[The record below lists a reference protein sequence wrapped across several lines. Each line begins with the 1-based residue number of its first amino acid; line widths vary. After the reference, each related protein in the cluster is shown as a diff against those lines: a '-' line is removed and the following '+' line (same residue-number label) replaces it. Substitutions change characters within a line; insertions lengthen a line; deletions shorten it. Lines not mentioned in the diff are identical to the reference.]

1 MAKMVMM
8 KLHATLYSQFSPLL
22 KMKLLH
28 LFHPFTH
35 ASLHLSYHLKLN
47 VIQYDSL
54 PFHVP
59 LHIIHSLT
67 HFI

>member
-1 MAKMVMM
+1 MVMM

-28 LFHPFTH
+28 RFHPFTH
-35 ASLHLSYHLKLN
+35 ASLSYDLKLN
-47 VIQYDSL
+47 VIHYDSL

-59 LHIIHSLT
+59 SHIIHSLT